1 MNAMRISQVGRRSV
15 GLMSLGLAVALAVV
29 IMPGSL
35 CYAAGQDAH
44 HGDAHHPVGPDIGLL
59 FGIINFAILVGLFVY
74 IYNRNGKKYFADRRA
89 DIETSM
95 KDAEEMMKRAEAK
108 YQEYEQ
114 KLSRLDDE
122 VKALLAEGKKEGEA
136 DRENILKQ
144 TDEFVEKISKQ
155 AKLISEQEVNLA
167 KKALRE
173 ETAELSV
180 ELATKILKKV
190 MEQKDH
196 DKLIEDYSR
205 KLEEIH

>member
-1 MNAMRISQVGRRSV
+1 MKAIRISHADRRSV
-15 GLMSLGLAVALAVV
+15 GLMSLGLAIALTVV

-35 CYAAGQDAH
+35 CSAEGQDAH

-59 FGIINFAILVGLFVY
+59 FGIINFASLVGLFVY
-74 IYNRNGKKYFADRRA
+74 IYNRSGKKYFADRRS
-89 DIETSM
+89 DIETAM
-95 KDAEEMMKRAEAK
+95 REAEGLMKRAEAK

-114 KLSRLDDE
+114 RLARLDDE
-122 VKALLAEGKKEGEA
+122 VKELLADGKKEGEA
-136 DRENILKQ
+136 DKENILKQ

-173 ETAELSV
+173 ETAELAV

-196 DKLIEDYSR
+196 DKLIEDYSS